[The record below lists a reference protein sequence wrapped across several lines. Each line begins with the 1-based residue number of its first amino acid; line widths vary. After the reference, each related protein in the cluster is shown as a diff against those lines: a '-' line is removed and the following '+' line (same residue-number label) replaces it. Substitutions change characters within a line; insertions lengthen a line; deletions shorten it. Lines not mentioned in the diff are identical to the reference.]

1 MKRITK
7 VALTAVAS
15 AMLAISGSALA
26 ATTSKNV
33 TAKVK
38 VQGSCVFDKHTTSA
52 TELNFGTVNTATVT
66 VDPTATATVFYNCS
80 KNVPYSVTVA
90 GGNDS
95 GANSFLKDAGGANS
109 IQYSRTVT
117 GSGAGQ
123 TGAGMG
129 ATQEKQVK
137 IDGSIAVANLVNA
150 ASSGAGLDYTD
161 VITVTVTY

>member
-7 VALTAVAS
+7 LGLTAVAS

-26 ATTSKNV
+26 VDLTKNV

-38 VQGSCVFDKHTTSA
+38 VQGSCVFDKHSTSS
-52 TELNFGTVNTATVT
+52 TELNFGTVDTTTVA

-80 KNVPYSVTVA
+80 KNIAYSVTVA

-95 GANSFLKDAGGANS
+95 GGNSFLKDAGGTNS

-117 GSGAGQ
+117 GAGAGQ
-123 TGAGMG
+123 TGAGIG
-129 ATQEKQVK
+129 APQEKQVK
-137 IDGSIAVANLVNA
+137 IDGSIAVANLVDA
-150 ASSGAGLDYTD
+150 ASTGAGLDYTD